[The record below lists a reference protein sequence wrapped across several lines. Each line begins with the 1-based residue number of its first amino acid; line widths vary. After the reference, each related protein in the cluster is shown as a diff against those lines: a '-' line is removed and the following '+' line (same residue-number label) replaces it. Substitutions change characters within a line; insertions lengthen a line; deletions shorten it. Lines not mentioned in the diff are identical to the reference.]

1 MTKHDLRAILSQNI
15 RRLRSY
21 RKLSQA
27 DFAEKIDISIPFLS
41 DIENGKKWV
50 SPTTLAKMADALEIE
65 AYELLKPENL
75 VPDNTL
81 NILEKYTANIYRS
94 FGKTLEGIQ
103 KDYLT
108 QIKNKKK
115 SCS

>member
-1 MTKHDLRAILSQNI
+1 MTEKDLRAILSQNI
-15 RRLRSY
+15 RKLRGY

-50 SPTTLAKMADALEIE
+50 SPTTLAKMADAFNIE
-65 AYELLKPENL
+65 AYELLRPETII
-75 VPDNTL
+75 PDNAV
-81 NILEKYTANIYRS
+81 NILEKYTADIYQTLGNTLNNIQHKYI
-94 FGKTLEGIQ
+94 K
-103 KDYLT
+103 

-115 SCS
+115 P